1 MASDR
6 LQRQLHNHHNVPIV
20 LALAVQS
27 TAAVCIDRYS
37 PYQGTRC
44 SSVSIWTTFR
54 CVRQCGSAL
63 GLDRLSW
70 SKQAGASF
78 SESRPSF
85 AIDPDPFPSSSV
97 SMIAAVMVAYF
108 NALSGTPTW
117 SPGRCVLRRTYC
129 LRPSGGVSAA
139 KTAGPLPTYVVFV
152 PGLHLW
158 FGSRASNVGSELL
171 P

>member
-6 LQRQLHNHHNVPIV
+6 LRRQQHNHQNVPIV

-27 TAAVCIDRYS
+27 TAAICIDRYS

-44 SSVSIWTTFR
+44 SGVSIWTIF
-54 CVRQCGSAL
+54 RQCGSAL
-63 GLDRLSW
+63 GLDQLSR
-70 SKQAGASF
+70 SKQAGASS
-78 SESRPSF
+78 SESQPSF
-85 AIDPDPFPSSSV
+85 AVDPDPFPSSSV
-97 SMIAAVMVAYF
+97 SIIAAVMFAYF
-108 NALSGTPTW
+108 NAISGTPTW
-117 SPGRCVLRRTYC
+117 SPGRCVLRRTYR
-129 LRPSGGVSAA
+129 LRPSRGVFAA